1 MIHRRTFVGVSSSLL
16 FTQLTGTL
24 VVGCTDKGKL
34 AQDAASE
41 AVDIALGLATRDT
54 DQVRKGM
61 PDGAKILEKRLPA
74 DPVGNRLEVEQAIKA
89 ARENVDI
96 LINAKSTFFSFA
108 GVDGVVLRSEVQIDE
123 LAEKNILSV
132 YPSLAKALEPNAGL
146 VEAYGEM
153 DAIRGVKKGNDSA
166 WVVAHAV
173 AGGEGGKPRGLFLS
187 GWSLRHYAGVL
198 QSAMRTHFD
207 EKSKSAEKTSEA
219 VHAHIFILKGRGT
232 YGDPEAPDE
241 NTTEV
246 QNLDILPK
254 LASAEFRAVKEI
266 EKRTWGIVAKKA
278 PQFGDDA
285 AFVGLV
291 TIY

>member
-1 MIHRRTFVGVSSSLL
+1 MRRRTFVGFSSSVI
-16 FTQLTGTL
+16 FTQLGGAL
-24 VVGCTDKGKL
+24 LIGCTDKDKL

-41 AVDIALGLATRDT
+41 AVDVALGLTTRDT

-61 PDGAKILEKRLPA
+61 PDGAKVLEKRLPA
-74 DPVGNRLEVEQAIKA
+74 DPVGDRMQVEQAIKA
-89 ARENVDI
+89 ARENVDS

-108 GVDGVVLRSEVQIDE
+108 GPDGVVLRSEVQIDE
-123 LAEKNILSV
+123 LAEKNIFKV
-132 YPSLAKALEPNAGL
+132 YPGLQKALEPNAGL

-153 DAIRGVKKGNDSA
+153 DALRGVRKGNDTA

-173 AGGEGGKPRGLFLS
+173 GGGEGGKPRGLFLS

-207 EKSKSAEKTSEA
+207 DKAKGAEKTSEA
-219 VHAHIFILKGRGT
+219 VHAHVFILKGSGT

-241 NTTEV
+241 NTSVV
-246 QNLDILPK
+246 QGLDIMPK
-254 LASAEFRAVKEI
+254 LTSGEFRAVKAI
-266 EKRTWGIVAKKA
+266 EKRTWGVVAKKA
-278 PQFGDDA
+278 PQLGDDA
-285 AFVGLV
+285 ALVGLV